1 MTPRLAALGTA
12 SPLLVAPLLAPPL
25 LAALLLA
32 AQPASAQTQSAKT
45 PQPPQTAAPATLDDL
60 LRARGEA
67 YSRSPD
73 SEQDPEEQ
81 RVTRALN
88 AEIAAQNDLAESQ
101 ENADFAAWREAVA
114 RRDREIAAR
123 ELEAAEARHR
133 HNEQLR
139 ESDAALRRYEAALAD
154 WRATVAACERGDR
167 ARCTAGQ
174 TPAAP
179 R

>member
-12 SPLLVAPLLAPPL
+12 APLLAT
-25 LAALLLA
+25 LLLA
-32 AQPASAQTQSAKT
+32 AQPVSAQTQPAKT
-45 PQPPQTAAPATLDDL
+45 PQPPEAAQTAAPATLDDL

-114 RRDREIAAR
+114 RRDREIAAG

>member
-1 MTPRLAALGTA
+1 MTPTRATPRLAALATA
-12 SPLLVAPLLAPPL
+12 APFLAVLV
-25 LAALLLA
+25 LA
-32 AQPASAQTQSAKT
+32 AQPAATQVAKT
-45 PQPPQTAAPATLDDL
+45 PAPPQAATPTSLDDL

-67 YSRSPD
+67 YSRAPD

-101 ENADFAAWREAVA
+101 ENADFAAYREAQN
-114 RRDREIAAR
+114 RRDRDILASEA
-123 ELEAAEARHR
+123 EAAEARHR

-139 ESDAALRRYEAALAD
+139 ASDEALRRYEAALAD
-154 WRATVAACERGDR
+154 WRATVAACQRGDR
-167 ARCTAGQ
+167 VRCAAGQ
-174 TPAAP
+174 APAAP